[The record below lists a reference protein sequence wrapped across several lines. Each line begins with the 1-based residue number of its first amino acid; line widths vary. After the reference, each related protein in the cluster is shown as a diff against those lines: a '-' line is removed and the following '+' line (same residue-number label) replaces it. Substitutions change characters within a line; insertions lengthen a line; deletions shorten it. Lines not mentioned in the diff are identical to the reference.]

1 MTDILIVDDHAVVRK
16 GIMQILSGLPN
27 LGIIDDVGSGKEAL
41 KLTSQKSYNLVLLD
55 LALRGESGFQV
66 LRQIKVEKPCLPVLI
81 LSMYGEENYGVR
93 AKMAGAAGFVTKD
106 ETPEKLMDAISKILS
121 GGTYFSSTIN
131 EGALV
136 NCDATGEMVPHL
148 RLSSR
153 EFEVMCLI
161 AKGNRVKEI
170 SDQLCISV
178 KTVSTHR
185 RHIIEKMGMENN
197 ADITEYALLEALIK

>member
-131 EGALV
+131 EGAIV

>member
-66 LRQIKVEKPCLPVLI
+66 LKQIRVEKPCLPVLI

-131 EGALV
+131 EGAIV

-153 EFEVMCLI
+153 EFEIMCLI

>member
-1 MTDILIVDDHAVVRK
+1 MADILIVDDHAVVRK
-16 GIMQILSGLPN
+16 GIMQILSDLPN

-131 EGALV
+131 EGAIV

-153 EFEVMCLI
+153 EFEIMCLI

>member
-16 GIMQILSGLPN
+16 GIMQILSDLPN

-131 EGALV
+131 EGAIV

-153 EFEVMCLI
+153 EFEIMCLI

>member
-153 EFEVMCLI
+153 EFEIMCLI

>member
-131 EGALV
+131 EGAIV

-153 EFEVMCLI
+153 EFEIMCLI